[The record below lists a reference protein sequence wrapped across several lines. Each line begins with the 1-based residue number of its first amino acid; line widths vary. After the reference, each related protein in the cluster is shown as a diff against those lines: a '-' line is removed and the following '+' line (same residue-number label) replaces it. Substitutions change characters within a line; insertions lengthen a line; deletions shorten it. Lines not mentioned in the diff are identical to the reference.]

1 MEQTIDAEYT
11 IPSVA
16 LTNREDQR
24 IIEWRQEIGKLLCY
38 ANAAEV
44 KDLDTAREATN
55 DLTAIAS
62 LDREIEG
69 VRKDIKAP
77 ILEAGRV
84 VDSFFNRLTEDLKS
98 AKSTYDRKMAAYH
111 AEQERIRKEA
121 EAINKAV
128 EAEVVEVPDQQKH
141 VRAETGTVTFMAQV
155 DKEAVDK
162 AIAANLPDLAMPT
175 MSIPGIAIWFEPRWK
190 VLDIKKVPDQFKKV
204 GTRVNGIGR

>member
-1 MEQTIDAEYT
+1 METVIDAEYT

-62 LDREIEG
+62 LDREIEE
-69 VRKDIKAP
+69 VRKACKQPA
-77 ILEAGRV
+77 LEAGRAI
-84 VDSFFNRLTEDLKS
+84 DQFFATLTEDLKT
-98 AKSTYDRKMAAYH
+98 AKVVYAKKMATYH

-155 DKEAVDK
+155 DKEKVQA
-162 AIAANLPDLAMPT
+162 AIDGGVREIKGLHIYPVWT
-175 MSIPGIAIWFEPRWK
+175 FK
-190 VLDIKKVPDQFKKV
+190 VLDVKQVPEEYRKV
-204 GTRVNGIGR
+204 GTRVNGVRG